1 MSFTLLSRLALVPA
15 LLLTLTAGTCK
26 ERLAEISDKTV
37 AGLCSRGS
45 VIIAGYR
52 GGVALGLKV
61 SAKDAAAIE
70 TAIVAVRGQC
80 LSPTQT
86 SYEFLKKAVD
96 KLAAAI
102 LKVNP
107 A

>member
-1 MSFTLLSRLALVPA
+1 MRLTRLLVLTPA
-15 LLLTLTAGTCK
+15 LLLVLTAGRCQ

-52 GGVALGLKV
+52 SGVALGLKV

-70 TAIVAVRGQC
+70 TAIASVRTQC
-80 LSPTQT
+80 LAPTQT
-86 SYEFLKKAVD
+86 NYEFLKKAVD
-96 KLAAAI
+96 KLVAAVTKA
-102 LKVNP
+102 K
-107 A
+107 